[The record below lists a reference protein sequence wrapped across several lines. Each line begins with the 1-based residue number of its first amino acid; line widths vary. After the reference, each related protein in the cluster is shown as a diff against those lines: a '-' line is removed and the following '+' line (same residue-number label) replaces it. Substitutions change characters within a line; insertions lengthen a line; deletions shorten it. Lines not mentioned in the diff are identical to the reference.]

1 MKRQATALK
10 RKGQIK
16 KIIMSLGLTAVLF
29 LAYSFWIAPAEHPQV
44 KFPGIGVHY
53 LNTTYEENVEA
64 IEKINAIR
72 QSYGIAPLEP
82 YKELYELAYF
92 RAKDMHER
100 NYFDHITPEG
110 KDVWNFRAQF
120 GIGVSNPVYENIFQ
134 GIASVDSAISS
145 WMESTKGHRE
155 NLLKETRRRG
165 AIACYYTKCVFL
177 GAR

>member
-92 RAKDMHER
+92 RA
-100 NYFDHITPEG
+100 
-110 KDVWNFRAQF
+110 QF

-155 NLLKETRRRG
+155 NLLKETHRRG